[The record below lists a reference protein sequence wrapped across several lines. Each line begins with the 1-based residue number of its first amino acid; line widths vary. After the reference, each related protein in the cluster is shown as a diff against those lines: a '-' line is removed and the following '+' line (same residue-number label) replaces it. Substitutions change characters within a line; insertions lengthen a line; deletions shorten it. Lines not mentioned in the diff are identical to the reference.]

1 MCHKKKQGRYPSF
14 GANTFMTKRQESTIH
29 TDQTLQTKTAENCCN
44 PYNVLL
50 LNILIPHL
58 LAAFLLFHVT
68 LSHALIYPISIQ
80 TSLIDPNQFIL
91 SFSATLPLKLNN
103 LFCSFSFSLSSFTYT
118 QHPHLLIIPY
128 QLTSPRLKKTVLLLI
143 RESRA
148 VLTSCPITETPR
160 PDQLW
165 GNSYGREQLVTG

>member
-1 MCHKKKQGRYPSF
+1 MSSIQNYLLSGCATRRNRAGIPPLEQIPSWQKDR
-14 GANTFMTKRQESTIH
+14 NQQS
-29 TDQTLQTKTAENCCN
+29 TLQTKTAENCCN

-68 LSHALIYPISIQ
+68 LSHTLIYPISRQ

-160 PDQLW
+160 PD
-165 GNSYGREQLVTG
+165 